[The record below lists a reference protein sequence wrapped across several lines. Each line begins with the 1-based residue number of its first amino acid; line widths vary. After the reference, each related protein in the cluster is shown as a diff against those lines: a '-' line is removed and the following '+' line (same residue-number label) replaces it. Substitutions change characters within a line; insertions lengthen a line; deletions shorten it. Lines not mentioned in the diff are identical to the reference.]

1 MEVAVISAGIKDGFH
16 KKWLKFRKEA
26 MVIGIILL
34 LILLTLWGWYLKT
47 NQVEV
52 FEAGGLKEKQ
62 EQQTNRAVPASNV
75 ESSKTDL
82 SNASVKDQPQQVKNA
97 TDQKP
102 EAGTVEEVRSGPAG
116 VQAKI
121 NINLASAKE
130 LVALNGIG
138 EVKAKAIVAY
148 REQNGAFER
157 IDQIQDVKG
166 IGEATYNKIKD
177 WITVNTESP

>member
-1 MEVAVISAGIKDGFH
+1 
-16 KKWLKFRKEA
+16 

-34 LILLTLWGWYLKT
+34 LMLLTLWGWYLKT

-52 FEAGGLKEKQ
+52 FEAGGLNEKQ
-62 EQQTNRAVPASNV
+62 EQQTSRVAPASSPD
-75 ESSKTDL
+75 SSKTDL
-82 SNASVKDQPQQVKNA
+82 SNASAKDQPQQAKNV

-102 EAGTVEEVRSGPAG
+102 ESDSVEEVRSGLAG
-116 VQAKI
+116 VQDKI
-121 NINLASAKE
+121 NINLASAQE

-177 WITVNTESP
+177 WITVSTEPP